1 MDWLS
6 QPSTFD
12 LEMTGYDQE
21 MNELNA
27 KLSFGKQNPDHNRQL
42 RYSSNDLFKFHGN
55 FQKTCGIR
63 CVLPLL
69 ILVGTIWKPRDPQ

>member
-1 MDWLS
+1 MDWIS
-6 QPSTFD
+6 QANTFD

-21 MNELNA
+21 MNKLNT

-42 RYSSNDLFKFHGN
+42 RYSSNESLKFHGN
-55 FQKTCGIR
+55 VQKTCGIR

-69 ILVGTIWKPRDPQ
+69 ILVGTIWKPRDSQ